1 MSPTFLL
8 LMRTL
13 IILFPFIL
21 LLCWGCPSKEC
32 RDADFGGAYQFVVPA
47 TLSPA
52 KDTFRV
58 GDTIH
63 ISSVFSDEVFERQTQ
78 KYYKLENWRFYPD
91 TGIDRID
98 LADTP
103 LVRDALLSF
112 DVIVPE
118 GFDYS
123 IYNYTSGDVGLIGQY
138 NYENETYA
146 LEYAIVP
153 RDAGLFYFF
162 HAAIQSFDE
171 DQNFPG
177 RCPRVPSN
185 TNVELNGGAGN
196 NIEFLSASPDPHYND
211 WVLQRPQQ
219 RFHNGGGY
227 CFYVV
232 E

>member
-1 MSPTFLL
+1 MPSTFLL

-13 IILFPFIL
+13 IFLCPFLL
-21 LLCWGCPSKEC
+21 LLCWGCRKEC
-32 RDADFGGAYQFVVPA
+32 RDADFGGAYQFAIQA

-63 ISSVFSDEVFERQTQ
+63 ISSVFSEDIFERQTQ
-78 KYYKLENWRFYPD
+78 EYYKLENWRFYPV
-91 TGIDRID
+91 TGIDQID

-118 GFDYS
+118 GFDYIIS
-123 IYNYTSGDVGLIGQY
+123 NFISGTVALIGQY
-138 NYENETYA
+138 NYEDGVYS
-146 LEYAIVP
+146 LEYNIVP
-153 RDAGLFYFF
+153 RDTGLFYFF
-162 HAAIQSFDE
+162 HGAEQSFDD
-171 DQNFPG
+171 DQDFPG

-219 RFHNGGGY
+219 RFHDNGGY

>member
-1 MSPTFLL
+1 MPSTLLL
-8 LMRTL
+8 LMRYL
-13 IILFPFIL
+13 NILFPFIL
-21 LLCWGCPSKEC
+21 LLCWGCRKEC
-32 RDADFGGAYQFVVPA
+32 RDADFGGAYQFVIPA

-52 KDTFRV
+52 KDTFRI
-58 GDTIH
+58 GDTIYV
-63 ISSVFSDEVFERQTQ
+63 SSVFSDEVFERQTQ
-78 KYYKLENWRFYPD
+78 NYYKLENWRFYPD
-91 TGIDRID
+91 TGVDRID
-98 LADTP
+98 FADTP
-103 LVRDALLSF
+103 LVRDALGSF

-118 GFDYS
+118 DFDYS
-123 IYNYTSGDVGLIGQY
+123 IYNYLSGDIALIGQY
-138 NYENETYA
+138 NYENGTYA

-153 RDAGLFYFF
+153 QDTGLFYFF
-162 HAAIQSFDE
+162 HAAFQSLDE

-177 RCPRVPSN
+177 RCPRVISN

-219 RFHNGGGY
+219 RFHDKGGY